1 MLPSTHKCIEKIVK
15 QRVICGGQKCKIPS
29 AMVSQANFFCSTRQK
44 KFCCHL
50 FWTFRV
56 EKTGGK
62 RKKSK
67 KFKFPPLH
75 PIGASRG
82 VCISQIFNS
91 IHNFSPPFFSSLVKL
106 LNAGICISGI
116 RPASGGVNLPK
127 WTSSRHFR
135 TVHSTQYTGT
145 PHHVLSCE
153 SQHTP
158 QWVGH
163 HPTQKKPPQ
172 KKKSIHNFSHFSQ
185 FFTIFHQP
193 SQFYSGFRVVKTC
206 ENLSHFV
213 KICEMHTP
221 REAPPITHE
230 LRRARDTPIFLLIYF

>member
-1 MLPSTHKCIEKIVK
+1 MW
-15 QRVICGGQKCKIPS
+15 GGGGAVLQFPIFS
-29 AMVSQANFFCSTRQK
+29 FFC
-44 KFCCHL
+44 
-50 FWTFRV
+50 
-56 EKTGGK
+56 
-62 RKKSK
+62 
-67 KFKFPPLH
+67 
-75 PIGASRG
+75 GASRG

-91 IHNFSPPFFSSLVKL
+91 IHNFSPPFFSSLVKP

-135 TVHSTQYTGT
+135 TVHRYTGT

-172 KKKSIHNFSHFSQ
+172 KKKNQFTTFHNFSQLFALFTTFHNFSP
-185 FFTIFHQP
+185 FFTSLHNLIA
-193 SQFYSGFRVVKTC
+193 GFV
-206 ENLSHFV
+206 L
-213 KICEMHTP
+213 
-221 REAPPITHE
+221 
-230 LRRARDTPIFLLIYF
+230 